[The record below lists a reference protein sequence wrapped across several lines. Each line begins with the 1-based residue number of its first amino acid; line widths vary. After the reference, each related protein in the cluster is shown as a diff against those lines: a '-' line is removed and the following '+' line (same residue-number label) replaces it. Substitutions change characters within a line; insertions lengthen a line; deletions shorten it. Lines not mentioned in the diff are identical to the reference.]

1 MVNHIIEALYKYFG
15 KCPLLSDR
23 TLRVDFLGADV
34 DTEYTIDSVPCT
46 AVIKRYLN
54 GAEKRQYLFTI
65 GSRSFYTPDVLIAL
79 ENSGVFED
87 LASWVRNHN
96 RSGIL
101 PELPSGCTAQN
112 IEALSTVY
120 VLESDA
126 ASSAARYQ
134 IQCKLIYLQE
144 E

>member
-1 MVNHIIEALYKYFG
+1 MVNHIIEALYNYFG

-23 TLRVDFLGADV
+23 TLRVDFLGADI
-34 DTEYTIDSVPCT
+34 DKEYTIDSIPCNP
-46 AVIKRYLN
+46 VLKRYLD
-54 GAEKRQYLFTI
+54 GTEKRQYLFTI
-65 GSRSFYTPDVLIAL
+65 GSRAFYTPDVLIAL
-79 ENSGVFED
+79 DNSGVFED
-87 LASWVRNHN
+87 LAAWIKKHN
-96 RSGIL
+96 RLGIS

>member
-34 DTEYTIDSVPCT
+34 DKEYTIDSVPCNP
-46 AVIKRYLN
+46 VIRRYLD
-54 GAEKRQYLFTI
+54 GTEKRQYLFTI
-65 GSRSFYTPDVLIAL
+65 GSRSFYTPDVLIAI
-79 ENSGVFED
+79 ENSSVFED
-87 LASWVRNHN
+87 LSAWIKSHN
-96 RSGIL
+96 RSGFL
-101 PELPSGCTAQN
+101 PKLPNGCTAQN
-112 IEALSTVY
+112 LEALSTVY